1 MFQRGHA
8 IDYGQEYHGKM
19 STVDQRKC
27 QIQNINKLLFDI
39 TFVQEMIRST
49 KMGEQITN
57 KAKTKIKNIYYR
69 KNSRKSHQFLND
81 QMRKGRMPTNLNPG
95 LGGIEAFECD

>member
-19 STVDQRKC
+19 STVDQRKY
-27 QIQNINKLLFDI
+27 QTQNSKQVAFWYYLCS
-39 TFVQEMIRST
+39 RST

-57 KAKTKIKNIYYR
+57 KAKTKIEKIYYR

-81 QMRKGRMPTNLNPG
+81 QMRKNPG
-95 LGGIEAFECD
+95 AH